1 LPTRYDGAR
10 NQLSLDVFW
19 IRQARVR
26 PATFHR
32 DGRLVVELPV
42 ELTAV
47 LDELDG
53 RSQPS

>member
-1 LPTRYDGAR
+1 MYDGAR

-19 IRQARVR
+19 IRQGQVR
-26 PATFHR
+26 PATFHC
-32 DGRLVVELPV
+32 DGPLVVELPV